1 MKKKPGEEPELD
13 LERTKKEEEPK
24 IERILTTVHHIVD
37 DDNDKAC
44 GHCVEQQESF
54 KQIKDTNPSVKIKEI
69 DFYSKE
75 GENMKDSKGKKI
87 DSIPYTF
94 DCPIDPETG
103 KTIQSECTEVKG
115 YDKEYFN
122 KYIKKN
128 NE

>member
-1 MKKKPGEEPELD
+1 MKKKPEDEVELEPE
-13 LERTKKEEEPK
+13 RKKNEEPK

-54 KQIKDTNPSVKIKEI
+54 QQIKDTNPAVKIKEI

-103 KTIQSECTEVKG
+103 KTVQSECTEVKG

-122 KYIKKN
+122 KYIKKS
-128 NE
+128 

>member
-1 MKKKPGEEPELD
+1 MKKKPEEEPE
-13 LERTKKEEEPK
+13 RKQEEPK
-24 IERILTTVHHIVD
+24 LERILTTVHHIVD

-44 GHCVEQQESF
+44 GHCVEQQKDFDE
-54 KQIKDTNPSVKIKEI
+54 IKKTNPSVKIKEI

-75 GENMKDSKGKKI
+75 GENMTDLKGKKI

-115 YDKEYFN
+115 YDKDYFS
-122 KYIKKN
+122 KYIVKKKD
-128 NE
+128 EE